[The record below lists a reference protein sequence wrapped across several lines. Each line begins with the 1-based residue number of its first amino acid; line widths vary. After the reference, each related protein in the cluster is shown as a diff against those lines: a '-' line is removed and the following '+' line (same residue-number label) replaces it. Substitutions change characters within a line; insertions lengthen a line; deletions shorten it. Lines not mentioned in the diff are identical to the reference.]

1 MKLLIPLL
9 LIIAFQVSGQDN
21 TGFVINGQITGV
33 VDGTKVY
40 LFNIDNQIII
50 DSANTVSG
58 NFIIKGKVDYP
69 ITCWIKCNDEYAI
82 IMLEN
87 ANIKFSSPLKDMHLY
102 ASASGGK
109 EQSLL
114 SELDKIRQPYNIVAY
129 HAYDSLINNQFKN
142 NDHKKILINHVNNYQ
157 DTAQNIYIAFGISH
171 PNSYLGLDILYRNR
185 KSIGKDSIQALM
197 AQMDT
202 DIKASVKAKSLTT
215 FVYGELAQIGSK
227 MIDFE
232 VKDLQGKPFKLS
244 SLLGKDILL
253 SFWSKGCGP
262 CRMENKKISDNYEK
276 YKDKIAIVSFS
287 IDNNK
292 KYWIDASKEDNIRWT
307 NVSDLEGEIG
317 IIKTKYSVQAIP
329 TSFLINKDGIII
341 EKFTGF
347 GEKFLSSIENIIK

>member
-1 MKLLIPLL
+1 
-9 LIIAFQVSGQDN
+9 
-21 TGFVINGQITGV
+21 
-33 VDGTKVY
+33 
-40 LFNIDNQIII
+40 
-50 DSANTVSG
+50 
-58 NFIIKGKVDYP
+58 
-69 ITCWIKCNDEYAI
+69 
-82 IMLEN
+82 
-87 ANIKFSSPLKDMHLY
+87 
-102 ASASGGK
+102 
-109 EQSLL
+109 
-114 SELDKIRQPYNIVAY
+114 
-129 HAYDSLINNQFKN
+129 
-142 NDHKKILINHVNNYQ
+142 
-157 DTAQNIYIAFGISH
+157 
-171 PNSYLGLDILYRNR
+171 
-185 KSIGKDSIQALM
+185 
-197 AQMDT
+197 
-202 DIKASVKAKSLTT
+202 
-215 FVYGELAQIGSK
+215 